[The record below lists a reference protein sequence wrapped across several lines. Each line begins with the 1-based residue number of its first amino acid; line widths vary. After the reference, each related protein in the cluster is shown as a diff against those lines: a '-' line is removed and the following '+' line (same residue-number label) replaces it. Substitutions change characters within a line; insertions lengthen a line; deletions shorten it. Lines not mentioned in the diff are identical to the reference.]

1 MTPITFTVK
10 SEWASALRDALVMRR
25 DGTLTP
31 ELENQ
36 LGNMYYNIDRWGI
49 ATMVRKGKLIRPTA
63 EDEDF
68 FGEMLIA
75 AIKAS
80 DRANL
85 DMDPPAILVYVRNSV
100 INAAKVYL
108 RDKSRLKRQGTLV
121 ELSEINLTSDVFG
134 NTLK

>member
-1 MTPITFTVK
+1 
-10 SEWASALRDALVMRR
+10 MRR

-36 LGNMYYNIDRWGI
+36 LGNMYYNIARWGI